1 MHFLAVAR
9 AWHGRGVGGGLVRF
23 VEQVVALRSGRW
35 LHVKPLAPSDPDAD
49 YARARM
55 FLHEAGLCAAV
66 RTSDDLGLPHPG
78 ADSGQGARARYELTA
93 ERRPVE
99 GGALSFGAA
108 GVTTGFAGRASS
120 IAVVGAGSASA

>member
-1 MHFLAVAR
+1 VVGVASPERRKPWCAARNPCRAAVQAIAHADEPLPRSFEVHFLAVAR

-66 RTSDDLGLPHPG
+66 RTSDDLGHHTP
-78 ADSGQGARARYELTA
+78 
-93 ERRPVE
+93 
-99 GGALSFGAA
+99 ALILVKALAPATS
-108 GVTTGFAGRASS
+108 
-120 IAVVGAGSASA
+120 